1 MRLLTWNCARGR
13 IDAKA
18 PRLDPLAADIIVLQ
32 ECARPDATS
41 DRCLWFGDNPLQGIA
56 ILVRED
62 FSISALPAR
71 ADVPPYTIPII
82 VRGPH
87 GAFLILAVWS
97 KKARRHPYI
106 EGVVEAIDTYRDLI
120 EAMPTV
126 VIGDL
131 NSNAIWDRQHP
142 VTHNHSALVA
152 RLAGLGMTSA
162 YHEYFREPHGAES
175 MHTFYFRKKA
185 EKPFHIDYCFV
196 PSTWL
201 LGLKHVGIGNYAE
214 WHDVSDHRPLWVDID
229 DAVIAASEPGAMPLE
244 VLRALYLALGAIEE
258 LPGERTMLGRC
269 CTFEAFIANGPAC
282 AAFLRR
288 DAGDEG
294 RPDLAALLLTA
305 FPFDPP
311 EFYDWP
317 IDRRHQRRR

>member
-1 MRLLTWNCARGR
+1 MRLLTWNCAKGR

-18 PRLDPLAADIIVLQ
+18 PRLDPLAADIVVLQ
-32 ECARPDATS
+32 ECARPDTAS
-41 DRCLWFGDNPLQGIA
+41 DRCLWFGDNPRQGIA
-56 ILVRED
+56 ILVSEG
-62 FSISALPAR
+62 FKLAAIPAR
-71 ADVPPYTIPII
+71 ADVPPYTIPVS

-87 GAFLILAVWS
+87 GTFLVLAVWS
-97 KKARRHPYI
+97 KKARAHPYI
-106 EGVVEAIDTYRDLI
+106 EGVVEAIEAYRDLI
-120 EAMPTV
+120 EAMPTI

-142 VTHNHSALVA
+142 VTHNHSTLVA
-152 RLAGLGMTSA
+152 RLADLGMTSA
-162 YHEYFREPHGAES
+162 YHAYSGEPHGAES
-175 MHTFYFRKKA
+175 TYTFYFRKNA

-196 PSTWL
+196 PSAWL
-201 LGLKHVGIGNYAE
+201 PGLKHVGIGNYAD

-229 DAVIAASEPGAMPLE
+229 DAVVAASAPGAMPPELLQARY
-244 VLRALYLALGAIEE
+244 VALGSIEE

-269 CTFEAFIANGPAC
+269 RTFEAFIANGPAC

-305 FPFDPP
+305 FPVDPP
-311 EFYDWP
+311 EFDDWP
-317 IDRRHQRRR
+317 IDHRRHSRR